1 MLSMSFDIQ
10 DNLLANI
17 SMSYKEYCIFEKG
30 NWQFGDEQS
39 DSLLKK
45 NLEKIFRNRQLRKI
59 FSRFF
64 IARPTVSFLE
74 VAKSGR

>member
-45 NLEKIFRNRQLRKI
+45 NLEKNFR
-59 FSRFF
+59 S
-64 IARPTVSFLE
+64 
-74 VAKSGR
+74 

>member
-30 NWQFGDEQS
+30 NWQFGDEQATVYS
-39 DSLLKK
+39 KK
-45 NLEKIFRNRQLRKI
+45 I
-59 FSRFF
+59 
-64 IARPTVSFLE
+64 
-74 VAKSGR
+74 